1 MSNKIRLQQA
11 ALNKSI
17 FIFVFM
23 KMIFS
28 LVGEIGFVII
38 GFLWVSN
45 KWFDSFMDLIDIVK
59 NNACASSA
67 ELDSSNET
75 KELPESLKHIY
86 S

>member
-1 MSNKIRLQQA
+1 
-11 ALNKSI
+11 
-17 FIFVFM
+17 M

-59 NNACASSA
+59 NN
-67 ELDSSNET
+67 DSSNET

>member
-1 MSNKIRLQQA
+1 M
-11 ALNKSI
+11 LNKSI

-45 KWFDSFMDLIDIVK
+45 KWFDSFIDLIDIVK
-59 NNACASSA
+59 NN
-67 ELDSSNET
+67 DSSNET